1 MLRRRLRS
9 LLAYPAIA
17 APLLLLG
24 IAGPQSPPQAA
35 AAGEGPT
42 SVRPVPRTE
51 GAVERQ
57 GEVLRRVREARGTA
71 DLVFVGDSITQG
83 WEGNGRERWETDF
96 APYGAINLGV
106 SGDRTEHVLWR
117 LREAPL
123 TPLAPKAVVL
133 LIGTNNLG
141 HGSSNAEETLLGIRR
156 VIETLR
162 GQCPDATIVVCGIL
176 PRGNRFNAMRGD
188 ICQINQVLARLD
200 DARTIVVDFGERFV
214 AIDGSIPVE
223 LMPDY
228 LHLSPAGYGV
238 WADAILPVLRPLLPS
253 PSAAPSTRSS
263 TGQNPENR

>member
-1 MLRRRLRS
+1 MLRRSRRL
-9 LLAYPAIA
+9 LLACPLIA
-17 APLLLLG
+17 APLILLG
-24 IAGPQSPPQAA
+24 LAAPQGATQTATT
-35 AAGEGPT
+35 GEGPT

-57 GEVLRRVREARGTA
+57 TEVLRRVREAAGPA
-71 DLVFVGDSITQG
+71 HLVFVGDSITQG
-83 WEGNGRERWETDF
+83 WEGNGRERWEADF
-96 APYGAINLGV
+96 APYNAMNLGV

-123 TPLAPKAVVL
+123 TPLAPKAIVL

-141 HGSSNAEETLLGIRR
+141 HGSSNAEETLLGVRR

-162 GQCPDATIVVCGIL
+162 AQCPDATVVVCGIL

-214 AIDGSIPVE
+214 AIDGSIPTE

-238 WADAILPVLRPLLPS
+238 WADAILPILRPLLPS
-253 PSAAPSTRSS
+253 PA
-263 TGQNPENR
+263 TGQHSENR